1 MILSIQRIRNRIKIL
16 AETIGQDF
24 QSETRNIMN
33 NQYISSILAITSLA
47 FSKAIDSDCAFAK
60 SSCASFADHARDICM
75 AIAKKHE
82 KIAKTQLDVCYQS
95 AKEAGYAIAAA
106 KVRADD
112 DVAHENF
119 DAITDD
125 ARDPVVNKT

>member
-1 MILSIQRIRNRIKIL
+1 
-16 AETIGQDF
+16 
-24 QSETRNIMN
+24 MN

-47 FSKAIDSDCAFAK
+47 FSTALVAQAMSKSKYQAAYKAIESDYAFAK

-75 AIAKKHE
+75 AVAKSHE
-82 KIAKTQLDVCYQS
+82 KIANAQLDVCYQP
-95 AKEAGYAIAAA
+95 AKVADYAIGVA
-106 KVRADD
+106 KARTDD

-125 ARDPVVNKT
+125 ARDPGVNKT